1 LGKQHREIA
10 KVVGCRENS
19 KKCIVRRCVKE
30 ECHETNVVKLLQLIL
45 SGKGLEKLLTK
56 NVMVFRI
63 MRALPSTKSDY
74 AIDLVAV
81 VFTLEM

>member
-1 LGKQHREIA
+1 
-10 KVVGCRENS
+10 
-19 KKCIVRRCVKE
+19 VKE
-30 ECHETNVVKLLQLIL
+30 ECHETNLFKLLQLIL

-74 AIDLVAV
+74 AIDSLSSCCSVYIRKV
-81 VFTLEM
+81 VEEI